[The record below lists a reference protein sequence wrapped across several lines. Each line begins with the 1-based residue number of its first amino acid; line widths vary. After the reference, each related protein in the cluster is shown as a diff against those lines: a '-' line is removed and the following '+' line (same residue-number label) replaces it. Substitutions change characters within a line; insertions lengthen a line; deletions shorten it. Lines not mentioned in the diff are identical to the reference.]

1 MMQQKTR
8 YITLIALILAFAA
21 CDKLAHD
28 QTGEEPAVHLLVN
41 TRAAHLS
48 GEESINVDEI
58 DSEDRVHDLA
68 MLVFQGGS
76 LVGEPYFRSG
86 LGSGASTYAF
96 TAELTPGLYDF
107 YFVANMPIAGLQAIS
122 NPSEMNAYMNMAR
135 ELDPELYAGAAEA
148 KGFPMARVY
157 LNQTVTAGGTLYE
170 PKPFKPVVDAV
181 EQPHV
186 ELIRM
191 VAKLEVNLEGTDL
204 GVENIYF
211 RNANRDYYLANPSPM
226 PPSGYFNDNA
236 VDVPLKQ
243 VGANRYIYYMPEAIV
258 QSATWDPSPGAQNKP
273 VNYFTIVTESGT
285 EYDIPIIS
293 NETSITSGYLAKATG
308 QEDGFG
314 PNYTIK
320 RNDHY
325 RYVIRNLD
333 KIEILYQIVEWNRV
347 DKALYMG
354 YGYDVEVEG
363 TSVSL
368 HNTIETCDPYHVR
381 LVTTGGITFSDGTTQ
396 KDFTDVNPAASTSYE
411 LSAEPVSGQGEY
423 LRVYFI
429 DVDTA
434 ADTPVHVFSK

>member
-1 MMQQKTR
+1 MMQQKTI
-8 YITLIALILAFAA
+8 YILIAIILALGA
-21 CDKLAHD
+21 CDKLSHD
-28 QTGEEPAVHLLVN
+28 QPGDAPEVHLLVN

-68 MLVFQGGS
+68 MLIFQNGS

-96 TAELTPGLYDF
+96 TAELIPGLYDF
-107 YFVANMPIAGLQAIS
+107 YFVANMPTAGLQAIS
-122 NPSEMNAYMNMAR
+122 SLSEMDAYMSTAR
-135 ELDPELYAGAAEA
+135 ELDPELYRGAASA

-170 PKPFKPVVDAV
+170 PKPFKPVVGGV

-186 ELIRM
+186 ELIRV

-211 RNANRDYYLANPSPM
+211 RNANRDYYFATPSPM

-236 VDVPLKQ
+236 ANVPLKQ
-243 VGANRYIYYMPEAIV
+243 VGTNRYIYYMPEAIV
-258 QSATWDPSPGAQNKP
+258 QSATWNPSPGAQNKP

-285 EYDIPIIS
+285 AYDIPVIS
-293 NETSITSGYLAKATG
+293 NETSIMSGYLAKATG
-308 QEDGFG
+308 QEDGFV

-325 RYVIRNLD
+325 QYVIKNLD
-333 KIEILYQIVEWNRV
+333 KIEILYQVVEWNRV

-363 TSVSL
+363 TSVSIN
-368 HNTIETCDPYHVR
+368 NTIEACDPYHVR
-381 LVTTGGITFSDGTTQ
+381 LVTTGGITFSDGATQ
-396 KDFTDVNPAASTSYE
+396 KDFADVNPAASTSYE
-411 LSAEPVSGQGEY
+411 LSSEPVSGQGEY

-434 ADTPVHVFSK
+434 TDTPVHVFSK